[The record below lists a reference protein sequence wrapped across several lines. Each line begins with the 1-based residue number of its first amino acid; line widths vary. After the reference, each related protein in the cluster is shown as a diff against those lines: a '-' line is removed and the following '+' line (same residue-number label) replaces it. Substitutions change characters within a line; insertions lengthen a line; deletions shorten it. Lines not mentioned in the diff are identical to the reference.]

1 MWAIGLTAKMLSM
14 NFLLAQP
21 LAMAHDEDAI
31 RAGRRNRL
39 SLRKTPQ
46 RAALL
51 GVFRGRRV
59 ARAAGRAAHAA

>member
-1 MWAIGLTAKMLSM
+1 MWASGLRSKMLSM

-39 SLRKTPQ
+39 PLRKTPQ

-59 ARAAGRAAHAA
+59 DRAAGRAAHAA

>member
-1 MWAIGLTAKMLSM
+1 MLFM
-14 NFLLAQP
+14 LLLLNQP

-39 SLRKTPQ
+39 PLRNTPQ

-51 GVFRGRRV
+51 GLVRGRRV
-59 ARAAGRAAHAA
+59 QRAARRAAHA